1 MPDYLKIRL
10 SEGPQKM
17 LCLDN
22 RRTSTVNY
30 FLSIAFMM
38 DNSVVLR
45 ILLLMS
51 LKCFCLCLLLCF
63 IGVGSNSPSEGF
75 LDIASRIVY
84 QADTL
89 QPNSHYRNVIHAHR
103 EDSEN
108 GLRLKLRVIETVC
121 STERALFIGY
131 VYSYNCPNSHTYS
144 SIKCLLTMNN
154 NRTNIVLA
162 CNYLRFERI

>member
-1 MPDYLKIRL
+1 
-10 SEGPQKM
+10 
-17 LCLDN
+17 
-22 RRTSTVNY
+22 
-30 FLSIAFMM
+30 
-38 DNSVVLR
+38 LR

-121 STERALFIGY
+121 STERAILANDDCKLAKAVLRQQACCRQEDKKLTF
-131 VYSYNCPNSHTYS
+131 V
-144 SIKCLLTMNN
+144 CL
-154 NRTNIVLA
+154 
-162 CNYLRFERI
+162 EQ

>member
-1 MPDYLKIRL
+1 
-10 SEGPQKM
+10 M
-17 LCLDN
+17 LM
-22 RRTSTVNY
+22 S
-30 FLSIAFMM
+30 F
-38 DNSVVLR
+38 NSVVLR

-63 IGVGSNSPSEGF
+63 IGVGSDSPSEGF

-162 CNYLRFERI
+162 CNYLRFELDISELTSFENVEDDIFAHR

>member
-1 MPDYLKIRL
+1 
-10 SEGPQKM
+10 
-17 LCLDN
+17 
-22 RRTSTVNY
+22 
-30 FLSIAFMM
+30 
-38 DNSVVLR
+38 
-45 ILLLMS
+45 MS

-103 EDSEN
+103 EESEN

-121 STERALFIGY
+121 STERADMFILIT
-131 VYSYNCPNSHTYS
+131 VLIPIHT
-144 SIKCLLTMNN
+144 L
-154 NRTNIVLA
+154 VLNA
-162 CNYLRFERI
+162 C

>member
-1 MPDYLKIRL
+1 
-10 SEGPQKM
+10 
-17 LCLDN
+17 
-22 RRTSTVNY
+22 
-30 FLSIAFMM
+30 
-38 DNSVVLR
+38 LR

-51 LKCFCLCLLLCF
+51 LKWFYLCLLLCF
-63 IGVGSNSPSEGF
+63 IGVGSDSHSEGF

-89 QPNSHYRNVIHAHR
+89 RPDSRYRNVIHAHR

-108 GLRLKLRVIETVC
+108 GVRLKLRVIETVC

-131 VYSYNCPNSHTYS
+131 VYSYNCPNSNAYS

-162 CNYLRFERI
+162 CNYLRVELDISQLTSFENVEDDIFAHRGRLQMLPLMSRYLKL